1 MAKLHWSES
10 SLVIVIWSYD
20 QVGQSHGGFL
30 ALVQQSLSRAAAHIW
45 FQVTSF
51 HFTYGSRSLELWSY
65 LIFVFF
71 PPHMVP
77 GYIISLRLFRG
88 FAMFLVLTFNSKIPN
103 CSIVHCSEVS
113 SEVYLKNIHLF
124 NCSVHIFL
132 EYSFNIYFICS
143 IVQRFAFKKYL
154 VVQLFRGLILKK
166 IPNCSMRFKFKKI
179 LNCSEVRGE
188 G

>member
-1 MAKLHWSES
+1 MTKLHWSES

-65 LIFVFF
+65 LRVWYLIFVFF

-77 GYIISLRLFRG
+77 GYIISLCFFRG

-103 CSIVHCSEVS
+103 CS
-113 SEVYLKNIHLF
+113 LF
-124 NCSVHIFL
+124 RGQFRGLFVK
-132 EYSFNIYFICS
+132 YSF
-143 IVQRFAFKKYL
+143 
-154 VVQLFRGLILKK
+154 VQLFSTYILR
-166 IPNCSMRFKFKKI
+166 IFF
-179 LNCSEVRGE
+179 
-188 G
+188 